1 MSQASAGRYSDVSQN
16 GRLIT
21 IETPLGED
29 KFVLTSISGEE
40 AISELFR
47 FDLELLSSDHAISPE
62 DIVGHDVTLWIRR
75 EDGERRPVRGIV
87 SRFSAGGMN
96 IRGMRL
102 YRARI
107 VPWLWLLTQT
117 SDCRIFQ
124 DLNVPDIVRR
134 VLSDHGFSDYEMNVN
149 AADYPKL
156 EFCVQYREST
166 FDFLSRLMEEVGIFY
181 FFRHEA
187 GRHVMV
193 VADVNTAFRPLPEA
207 EVDFSEDGRAGQ
219 ISAWDHFY
227 ALHPGKWAQNDFNFL
242 SPATDLK
249 AEEPST
255 TKVAHARELERYDYP
270 GRYSDLS
277 YGRMLTRRRVEA
289 EEAGYHTAFGAG
301 KCASFAP
308 GGRFKIGANFTAG
321 ETSQAFVV
329 RRIRHEAREGSYFA
343 GDSATTS
350 YNNTFEA
357 FLASATFRPPRATR
371 RPVVQGPQTATVV
384 GPPGEEIHTDE
395 HGRVRVRFHWD
406 RYAKGDDRDS
416 CWVRV
421 SQNSA
426 GKGWGGM
433 FMPHVGHE
441 VVVSFLEG
449 DPDRPLITGRVYNG
463 KNGNSVGMPAN
474 KTQSAIR
481 DHSGNEMVLE
491 GKKGSEDIRI
501 HAVKDMHTLV
511 DNNADLH
518 VKVKLTEKVDGGQE
532 VTVSQG
538 YKETIT
544 EGATSTITGG
554 LKSTVNG
561 PWEDTINGKLT
572 EKITGGEDR
581 TVSSGR
587 KLTVDGGLTETV
599 TGKHETTVT
608 GEIKQSASAT
618 TDIHSTGA
626 ATFTSDASIKL
637 AVAGSVIEITPSA
650 ITISSGPSTV
660 KLDASGVSVSGVKIS
675 LNG

>member
-1 MSQASAGRYSDVSQN
+1 M
-16 GRLIT
+16 
-21 IETPLGED
+21 
-29 KFVLTSISGEE
+29 
-40 AISELFR
+40 
-47 FDLELLSSDHAISPE
+47 
-62 DIVGHDVTLWIRR
+62 
-75 EDGERRPVRGIV
+75 
-87 SRFSAGGMN
+87 
-96 IRGMRL
+96 
-102 YRARI
+102 
-107 VPWLWLLTQT
+107 
-117 SDCRIFQ
+117 
-124 DLNVPDIVRR
+124 
-134 VLSDHGFSDYEMNVN
+134 
-149 AADYPKL
+149 
-156 EFCVQYREST
+156 
-166 FDFLSRLMEEVGIFY
+166 
-181 FFRHEA
+181 
-187 GRHVMV
+187 
-193 VADVNTAFRPLPEA
+193 
-207 EVDFSEDGRAGQ
+207 
-219 ISAWDHFY
+219 
-227 ALHPGKWAQNDFNFL
+227 
-242 SPATDLK
+242 
-249 AEEPST
+249 PST
-255 TKVAHARELERYDYP
+255 TQVAHARNLERYDYP
-270 GRYSDLS
+270 GRYVDMK
-277 YGRMLTRRRVEA
+277 YGRLLTRRRVEA
-289 EEAGYHTAFGAG
+289 EEATYHMAFGAG
-301 KCASFAP
+301 SCVAFTA
-308 GGRFKIGANFTAG
+308 GGRFSLGEHFPAR
-321 ETSQAFVV
+321 ETSQAFVL
-329 RRIRHEAREGSYFA
+329 RRVRHEAREGSYFS
-343 GDSATTS
+343 GESARTGYT
-350 YNNTFEA
+350 NTFEA
-357 FLASATFRPPRATR
+357 FLASVPFRPPRATP

-384 GPPGEEIHTDE
+384 GPAGEEIHTDE

-433 FMPHVGHE
+433 FMPHIGHE

-518 VKVKLTEKVDGGQE
+518 VKVKLTETVDGGQE

-554 LKSTVNG
+554 LRSTVNG

-587 KLTVDGGLTETV
+587 KLSVDGGLTETV

-608 GEIKQSASAT
+608 GEVKQSASAT

>member
-1 MSQASAGRYSDVSQN
+1 MSQASAGGYSDVSQDA
-16 GRLIT
+16 RLISL
-21 IETPLGED
+21 ETPLGED
-29 KFVLTSISGEE
+29 RFILTSVSGEE

-47 FDLELLSSDHAISPE
+47 FDLELLSLDHAIRPE
-62 DIVGHDVTLWIRR
+62 DIVGYDVTLWIRNN
-75 EDGERRPVRGIV
+75 DGQKRPVRGVV

-102 YRARI
+102 YRARV

-124 DLNVPDIVRR
+124 DLNVPGIVQR
-134 VLSDHGFSDYEMNVN
+134 VLKEYGFADFEMSLSSE
-149 AADYPKL
+149 DYPKL
-156 EFCVQYREST
+156 EFCVQYRETT

-193 VADVNTAFRPLPEA
+193 VADKNNSFRPLEQDA
-207 EVDFSEDGRAGQ
+207 VDFSEDGHAGQ

-227 ALHPGKWAQNDFNFL
+227 ALHPGRWAQNDFNFL

-249 AEEPST
+249 AEAPST
-255 TKVAHARELERYDYP
+255 IPVAHAQELERYDYP
-270 GRYSDLS
+270 GRYSDLN
-277 YGRMLTRRRVEA
+277 YGRMLTLRRVEA
-289 EEAGYHTAFGAG
+289 EEATYHTAFGASSHMG
-301 KCASFAP
+301 LFP
-308 GGRFKIGANFTAG
+308 GARFKLGANFPAG

-329 RRIRHEAREGSYFA
+329 RRVRHEAREGSYFA
-343 GDSATTS
+343 GDNARTS
-350 YNNTFEA
+350 YTNTFEA
-357 FLASATFRPPRATR
+357 FLASVVFRPPRATP

-384 GPPGEEIHTDE
+384 GPKGEEIHTDE

-481 DHSGNEMVLE
+481 DHSGNEVVLE

-518 VKVKLTEKVDGGQE
+518 VKVKLTETVDGGQE
-532 VTVSQG
+532 VTVSKG

-544 EGATSTITGG
+544 DGATSTITGG

-587 KLTVDGGLTETV
+587 KVTVDGGLTETV

-608 GEIKQSASAT
+608 GEIKQSSTAT

-626 ATFTSDASIKL
+626 ATFTSDASIKI
-637 AVAGSVIEITPSA
+637 AVAGSVIEITPMA

-660 KLDASGVSVSGVKIS
+660 KLDMSGVSVSGPKIS